1 VAFELSQALQTR
13 YKGTNLVRFVRY
25 DPLRDSFWTVD
36 WSEIAGVFNGL
47 TEPESPPNRHVPGNA
62 ASRPAAEQFVRKL
75 VYRLPGPLH
84 IHVTDVLVA
93 QRHALHAWGRF
104 FGALARGVTHAP
116 RWFAQWRNR
125 GTSSAERPDVS
136 DSPNLAT
143 GAAFATQVA
152 PGDTLLTLGAFW
164 SHPDYAALI
173 EKHRKRLGLRYALVV
188 YDIIPLRHPEWCD
201 RSFVTFFRAFFDSV
215 VPLCDTI
222 LAISR
227 ATAADVVDYARERDI
242 RLSAPVVPI
251 PMGSGFGVAS
261 LATMVPRT
269 DQLPPAGGY
278 ALFVSTIEARKNH
291 LLLFRVWQRLLEEL
305 PPDQVPALVFAGRV
319 GRLVDDLMQQIA
331 NTNYLDGKLM
341 VIENPSD
348 SELVALYQGCRFT
361 LFPSFHEGWGLPV
374 TESLAFGK
382 PCLIADRT
390 SLPEAGGSLTRRFDP
405 DNLHDAYAAI
415 RAVIIDPDDLKR
427 WAETVRR
434 EFRPVPWTESAEAL
448 FEALEGSGAANADAV
463 HPGGMTTEI
472 ANTA

>member
-1 VAFELSQALQTR
+1 M
-13 YKGTNLVRFVRY
+13 
-25 DPLRDSFWTVD
+25 
-36 WSEIAGVFNGL
+36 
-47 TEPESPPNRHVPGNA
+47 HVHA
-62 ASRPAAEQFVRKL
+62 
-75 VYRLPGPLH
+75 
-84 IHVTDVLVA
+84 TDALVA

-104 FGALARGVTHAP
+104 FGALARGVTGAP
-116 RWFAQWRNR
+116 RWFAQRRER
-125 GTSSAERPDVS
+125 GTTNAEQTDVS
-136 DSPNLAT
+136 DSPALAS

-173 EKHRKRLGLRYALVV
+173 EKHRRRLGLRYALVV

-201 RSFVTFFRAFFDSV
+201 RGFVRIFRTFFDSV

-222 LAISR
+222 LAISE
-227 ATAADVVDYARERDI
+227 ATATDVTDYARERDI
-242 RLSAPVVPI
+242 KLSAPVVPI

-261 LATMVPRT
+261 PATLVPRT
-269 DQLPPAGGY
+269 GQLPPAGSY
-278 ALFVSTIEARKNH
+278 VLFVSTIEARKNH
-291 LLLFRVWQRLLEEL
+291 LLLFRVWLRLLEEL

-331 NTNYLDGKLM
+331 NTNYLNGKLM
-341 VIENPSD
+341 VIESPGD

-390 SLPEAGGSLTRRFDP
+390 SLPEAGGSLARRFDP
-405 DNLHDAYAAI
+405 DNLHDAYAVI
-415 RAVIIDPDDLKR
+415 RAVIVDPAGLER

-434 EFRPVPWTESAEAL
+434 EFNPVPWTESAEAL
-448 FEALEGSGAANADAV
+448 FEALEGSGTANAGGV
-463 HPGGMTTEI
+463 HPGVMSTEP